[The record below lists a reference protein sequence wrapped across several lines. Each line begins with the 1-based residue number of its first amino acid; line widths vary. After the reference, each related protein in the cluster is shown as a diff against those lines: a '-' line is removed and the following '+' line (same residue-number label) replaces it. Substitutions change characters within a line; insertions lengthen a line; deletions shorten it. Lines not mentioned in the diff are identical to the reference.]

1 MSSSVTAL
9 SLYMGSR
16 GFLLEPIPAVCGLIA
31 GPSPMAAAHQEQFG
45 GSVLCSRHFEPVTFR
60 SLTILIYKMINN
72 DVKEFVREL
81 TAIRTDCC
89 KKIQLINMLLL
100 WCWSAAQQRPTEP
113 NRIHSS
119 ICWCRSLW
127 RGEWVRK
134 WREEADG
141 WSGVYFRRLQ
151 LKYRAVRE
159 HAVTLGP
166 DNFSP
171 GESKATIITTVR
183 APPSSTTGHRSLY

>member
-45 GSVLCSRHFEPVTFR
+45 GSVLCSRHFEPATFR

-89 KKIQLINMLLL
+89 KKNTVNKYAAALMLISSPTKTNRTKQDSFIYLLVQKSVKRRVSEKVTRGSR
-100 WCWSAAQQRPTEP
+100 WM
-113 NRIHSS
+113 I
-119 ICWCRSLW
+119 RSLFQTAA
-127 RGEWVRK
+127 VK
-134 WREEADG
+134 VQ
-141 WSGVYFRRLQ
+141 SGQRACCYTGTRQLQPRR
-151 LKYRAVRE
+151 V
-159 HAVTLGP
+159 
-166 DNFSP
+166 
-171 GESKATIITTVR
+171 
-183 APPSSTTGHRSLY
+183 